1 MTGNNVSDLF
11 NQVRNGVRAV
21 SLTALNSVTEL
32 TRSINQFTRQFVEA
46 FRPDV
51 VKRFDYANRQLLAT
65 IGEGLTPVME
75 LATRGL
81 RVMGDTIN
89 GVYRNIRPLVDQ
101 GLALLGK
108 VFGDLFQVAKQL
120 ASVFLGATIPV
131 MEQLLSLANQLSE
144 PFAKLAGE
152 LGRIVGAV
160 VQVAAVLGG
169 ILVDVLTSL
178 VPLVNAVVESVSTLV
193 TIVVSQFQAVASV
206 VGPLVK
212 IALTQFM
219 VALKAIGSVLSV
231 FQPLLKAFAEGM
243 AEIANEMA
251 ALVGD
256 VLTQMLELFGE
267 FYDALGELLSPMR
280 EFIGL
285 ITNELVVAV
294 RVAVGSMKMLIE
306 SVRALL
312 GVSRYAS
319 GPRSVEGERRF
330 AAGTPQFT
338 TAEAAW
344 RDIISAGGAFGA
356 NTSQDYAK
364 TTAESTAE
372 IAKWLNTNGQTLM
385 EWAVIARDR
394 AKQAGS
400 AVSDAAGFATGAA
413 LPGYLM
419 TAFRQMVLK

>member
-1 MTGNNVSDLF
+1 MLGNNVGDLF
-11 NQVRNGVRAV
+11 KQIQTGVRAV

-32 TRSINQFTRQFVEA
+32 TRTINQFTRQFVEA

-81 RVMGDTIN
+81 QAMGDTLN
-89 GVYRNIRPLVDQ
+89 GVYKNLRPLVEQ
-101 GLALLGK
+101 GLSLLGK
-108 VFGDLFQVAKQL
+108 VFGDLFQVAKGV
-120 ASVFLGATIPV
+120 ASVFLGSWIPV
-131 MEQLLSLANQLSE
+131 MDQLLSLAKQLSE

-152 LGRIVGAV
+152 MGRIVGAV

-178 VPLVNAVVESVSTLV
+178 VPLVNAAVESISTLV

-219 VALKAIGSVLSV
+219 VALKAIGTVMSV
-231 FQPLLKAFAEGM
+231 FQPLIKAFAEGM

-256 VLTQMLELFGE
+256 VLTQMVELFGE
-267 FYDALGELLSPMR
+267 FYDALGELVTPLR

-312 GVSRYAS
+312 GVSRTGG
-319 GPRSVEGERRF
+319 GPRSVDGERRY

-356 NTSQDYAK
+356 NTSQDYAR

-385 EWAVIARDR
+385 EWATAARDR
-394 AKQAGS
+394 AKQTGS
-400 AVSDAAGFATGAA
+400 AVANAAGFATGAA
-413 LPGYLM
+413 LPGYIM
-419 TAFRQMVLK
+419 AAFRQMVLK